1 LKELVEALKSQAP
14 DAGKTVGVD
23 LENVRAAIDVQIR
36 RVGGEG
42 PVKIKDVEAGSGSAI
57 IEDVGYQRKN

>member
-1 LKELVEALKSQAP
+1 LKRFVEALKSDAP

-23 LENVRAAIDVQIR
+23 LENIRAAIDVQIK
-36 RVGGEG
+36 RVGGLG
-42 PVKIKDVEAGSGSAI
+42 PVKIKDVAAGSGSVT

>member
-1 LKELVEALKSQAP
+1 MKKFVEALKSEAP

-23 LENVRAAIDVQIR
+23 LENIRAAIDVQIR
-36 RVGGEG
+36 RIGGEG
-42 PVKIKDVEAGSGSAI
+42 PVRIKDIEARSGSAK